1 MITVTLA
8 PAELTVGDLADLSVQ
23 LANRGPGP
31 CTRVIFTLSLPREI
45 RLVHGNP
52 RIELGALE
60 PGEMVTRSFQV
71 WPLRAARCQ
80 VTTTNFSYRD
90 QYGSTCRNKDFRAEL
105 ITRMPAGGDPGKRES
120 RTASTPDLIIELA
133 TDELPHGESARI
145 EGTVINTG
153 DVGLGNLELGILG

>member
-90 QYGSTCRNKDFRAEL
+90 QYGSTCRNNDFRAEL